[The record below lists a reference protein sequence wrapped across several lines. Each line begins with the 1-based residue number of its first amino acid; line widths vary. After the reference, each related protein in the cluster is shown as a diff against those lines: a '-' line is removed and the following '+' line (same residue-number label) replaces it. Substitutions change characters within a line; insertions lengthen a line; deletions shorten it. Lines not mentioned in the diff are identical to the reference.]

1 MATVK
6 DLVHKLGWDAMLSI
20 QAAGVQ
26 PSYLSHVFYVDANN
40 PNATDAID
48 GVHGESWENPYA
60 TIAYAIA
67 RNNATL
73 DWSPAQGDWHGQ
85 NNYILIAPGQ
95 YEEELTSVPYA
106 CTVIGMGSCIDWP
119 TTQGSVSIYSDSD
132 SVIDV
137 ASIVATTFKNI
148 HFECSASAGVGIQA
162 DIMNNSAFI
171 NCRFHT
177 NVADLT
183 THLQIGDMT
192 RSTIRGCVFSSGT
205 THAATAIN
213 IGAGSKTTMFGS
225 VIEDCVINAAT
236 AGILVDAT
244 VTLSGGGTWIRRN
257 CISNPVKGID
267 LNNSTNN
274 LINVANNTIIAS
286 SDAIEGATAA
296 LVVGNWVNEAGTA
309 DWEADE
315 ND

>member
-6 DLVHKLGWDAMLSI
+6 DLTHKLGWDAIVNLLG
-20 QAAGVQ
+20 AGVQ
-26 PSYLSHVFYVDANN
+26 PSHLSHVFFVDCNN
-40 PNATDAID
+40 PNALDAND

-60 TIAYAIA
+60 TVAYAIT
-67 RNNATL
+67 RSNATL
-73 DWSPAQGDWHGQ
+73 DWAPTYGDWWGQ
-85 NNYILIAPGQ
+85 NNYILIAPGE
-95 YEEELTSVPYA
+95 YVEDLTSVPYA

-119 TTQGSVSIYSDSD
+119 STEGAVMLKSTGD

-137 ASIVATTFKNI
+137 SSIVATTFKNI
-148 HFECSASAGVGIQA
+148 MFECSASGEINVQT

-213 IGAGSKTTMFGS
+213 VGAGSKTTMFGS
-225 VIEDCVINAAT
+225 VI
-236 AGILVDAT
+236 G
-244 VTLSGGGTWIRRN
+244 LS
-257 CISNPVKGID
+257 SP
-267 LNNSTNN
+267 
-274 LINVANNTIIAS
+274 S
-286 SDAIEGATAA
+286 SHRAIHRT
-296 LVVGNWVNEAGTA
+296 TPSR
-309 DWEADE
+309 
-315 ND
+315 

>member
-1 MATVK
+1 MRVT
-6 DLVHKLGWDAMLSI
+6 DLVRKYGWEALQNLNALG
-20 QAAGVQ
+20 VN
-26 PSYLSHVFYVDANN
+26 PSYLSHVFFVDQNN
-40 PNATDAID
+40 PNALDAND
-48 GVHGESWENPYA
+48 GYHGTNWETPYN
-60 TIAYAIA
+60 TIAYAIT

-73 DWSPAQGDWHGQ
+73 DWSPDQGQWWGQ
-85 NNYILIAPGQ
+85 NNYILVAPGK

-106 CTVIGMGSCIDWP
+106 CTVIGLGSCIDYP
-119 TTQGSVSIYSDSD
+119 STEGCVSIYSDSD

-148 HFECSASAGVGIQA
+148 MFECSASSEVNVQT

-177 NVADLT
+177 NVEDLT

-192 RSTIRGCVFSSGT
+192 RSTIRNCVFSSGT

-213 IGAGSKTTMFGS
+213 VGAGSKTTMFGS
-225 VIEDCVINAAT
+225 LIEDCIINAAT
-236 AGILVDAT
+236 AGIVVDST
-244 VTLSGGGTWIRRN
+244 VTLSGGGTWIRN
-257 CISNPVKGID
+257 NLISNPAKGID

-286 SDAIEGATAA
+286 SDAIEGSTAA
-296 LVVGNWVNEAGTA
+296 LTVGNMVNEAGTTA
-309 DWEADE
+309 WEVDT
-315 ND
+315 